1 MGKDK
6 DNIYL
11 QMLLDEK
18 DRVESLIDDMND
30 EGTGSMYRYYDEL
43 STYDNHPADIGTEMF
58 MMEHDKGLINRLK
71 NVLGEIE
78 SSIDEVKSGRYGFCS
93 TCGERIAKE
102 RLELIP
108 YTKLCIDCSNKKTKS
123 TDEMDRKSRKGKTIN
138 PFYNSYRRGNEF
150 DREDSYQ
157 ELARFNRIANDPS
170 FATGDDMGVLDEEGS
185 GAVERIERISQDY
198 YDET

>member
-6 DNIYL
+6 DDIYL

-18 DRVESLIDDMND
+18 ERVESLINDMND
-30 EGTGSMYRYYDEL
+30 KGIGSMDRYYDEL

-71 NVLGEIE
+71 NVLEEIE
-78 SSIDEVKSGRYGFCS
+78 LSIDEVKSGKYGFCS
-93 TCGERIAKE
+93 TCSKKIAEE

-108 YTKLCIDCSNKKTKS
+108 YTKLCIDCSNKKPNS
-123 TDEMDRKSRKGKTIN
+123 SEEMSRKLRKGKTIN
-138 PFYNSYRRGNEF
+138 PFYNNHREGNEF

-157 ELARFNRIANDPS
+157 EVARFNRIDNDPS

-185 GAVERIERISQDY
+185 GAVEGIERISQDY